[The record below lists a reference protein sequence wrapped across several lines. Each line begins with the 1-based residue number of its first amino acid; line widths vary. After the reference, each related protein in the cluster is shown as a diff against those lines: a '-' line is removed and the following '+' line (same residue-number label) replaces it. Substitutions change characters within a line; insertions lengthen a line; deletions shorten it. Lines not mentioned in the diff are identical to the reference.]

1 MLLRLLPT
9 FVPTALLILTSQTH
23 ASPAF
28 TPSTV
33 GAEQGVAC
41 WKADF
46 LDSRLADTKSCLQ
59 AALSL
64 PDWPDTGTFH
74 NNGED
79 DGFKL
84 PKVKR
89 FGQCMITVSLKG
101 NSQDRST
108 WDHIQLVTSQIAPIC
123 SNGQFPRGSTG
134 GVKYAGVNGDIR
146 ITVENVKSLR
156 LGASN
161 DTVLLDDSGTEDD
174 GTDSTAT
181 S

>member
-1 MLLRLLPT
+1 MLLRLLPIL
-9 FVPTALLILTSQTH
+9 VPTALLILTCQIH

-28 TPSTV
+28 TPFIL

-41 WKADF
+41 WKATV

-64 PDWPDTGTFH
+64 PDWPNIGTFH
-74 NNGED
+74 NNGEE
-79 DGFKL
+79 DGFRL

-101 NSQDRST
+101 TSQDRST
-108 WDHIQLVTSQIAPIC
+108 WDHIQLVASQIAPIC

-146 ITVENVKSLR
+146 VTVENVKALSL
-156 LGASN
+156 GVSN
-161 DTVLLDDSGTEDD
+161 DTVLLDDSGTENA